1 MLNRIKHYF
10 TLDCVIFTIMTVVL
24 SIVFYF
30 TTWDN
35 TVNKITT
42 EEFFKSFGTM
52 VFSYFTVTTVMS
64 FLFMILEKQINENG
78 YIGHLISIGI
88 VLSCVYGLGGGVFDW
103 FPIFSIWSL
112 YAFIVMM
119 IVYTIVFFTMFHKN
133 VEDSNKINEKLKK
146 MQEKNNE

>member
-42 EEFFKSFGTM
+42 EEFFKS
-52 VFSYFTVTTVMS
+52 
-64 FLFMILEKQINENG
+64 LEQW
-78 YIGHLISIGI
+78 YSATLQLQLLCHFCL
-88 VLSCVYGLGGGVFDW
+88 
-103 FPIFSIWSL
+103 
-112 YAFIVMM
+112 
-119 IVYTIVFFTMFHKN
+119 
-133 VEDSNKINEKLKK
+133 
-146 MQEKNNE
+146 

>member
-42 EEFFKSFGTM
+42 EEFFQNLWNNGIQLLY
-52 VFSYFTVTTVMS
+52 SYNCYVIFVYDFRETNKRKWIYRSSNINGNCT
-64 FLFMILEKQINENG
+64 FLR
-78 YIGHLISIGI
+78 
-88 VLSCVYGLGGGVFDW
+88 
-103 FPIFSIWSL
+103 IWNWWWS
-112 YAFIVMM
+112 V
-119 IVYTIVFFTMFHKN
+119 
-133 VEDSNKINEKLKK
+133 
-146 MQEKNNE
+146 